1 MRDRYRRPDSTLPL
15 LALAGLAALVVSF
28 LRDSPPRRHG
38 SAPRRIPDGLAA
50 IDPGVAEGTEALS
63 TPGFV
68 RPAGAE
74 AMRDRPRRWSKLDE
88 EIDESFPASD
98 PPGNY

>member
-28 LRDSPPRRHG
+28 LRDSPRRRHG

-50 IDPGVAEGTEALS
+50 IDPRVAEGTDALS

-74 AMRDRPRRWSKLDE
+74 SMRDRPRRWSKLDE